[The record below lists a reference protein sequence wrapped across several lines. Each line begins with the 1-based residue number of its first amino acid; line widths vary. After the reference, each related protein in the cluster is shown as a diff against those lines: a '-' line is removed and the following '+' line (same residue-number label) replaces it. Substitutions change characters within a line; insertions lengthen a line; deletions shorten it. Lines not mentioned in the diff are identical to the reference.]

1 MRRPHLTAAIG
12 SAAMLCLVACV
23 HGSPAT
29 PTESPSTA
37 SGRGQSDIPALRV
50 TFDGKSLPLQAG
62 PTCIGDGQNILAMSK
77 VEGTGEGEVMADIR
91 IHPSLAVNSL
101 QVKGVGADYFW
112 ETTSTGGEQMTVT
125 KTDRTIVI
133 SGKIPNLKDR
143 TDKKPLEIRAE
154 NCPGT

>member
-1 MRRPHLTAAIG
+1 
-12 SAAMLCLVACV
+12 
-23 HGSPAT
+23 
-29 PTESPSTA
+29 
-37 SGRGQSDIPALRV
+37 
-50 TFDGKSLPLQAG
+50 
-62 PTCIGDGQNILAMSK
+62 MSK

-112 ETTSTGGEQMTVT
+112 ETTSTGGEPMTVT
-125 KTDRTIVI
+125 KTDRTVVI